1 MIYIERTESFSAAH
15 QLFNPKWTD
24 EQNDAVFGKC
34 ANRAYH
40 GHNFQ
45 LTVVVKGEVNPDT
58 GFVLNLV
65 DLKQVMMEHVVD
77 RVDHKNLNVDVPFLQ
92 GVLPSTENLA
102 IAFWALLQQPIANLG
117 GTLHCIRLRETDKN
131 AVEYYGE

>member
-15 QLFNPKWTD
+15 QLFNPRWTE

-40 GHNFQ
+40 GHNFH
-45 LTVVVKGEVNPDT
+45 LTVVVKGEINPDT
-58 GFVLNLV
+58 GFVINLV
-65 DLKQVMMEHVVD
+65 DLKQLMLEHVVD
-77 RVDHKNLNVDVPFLQ
+77 HVDHKNLNVDVPFLAGQ
-92 GVLPSTENLA
+92 LPSTENLA
-102 IAFWALLQQPIANLG
+102 VAFWQRLLAPIAALG

-131 AVEYYGE
+131 VVEYYGE

>member
-15 QLFNPKWTD
+15 QLFNPAWSD

-65 DLKQVMMEHVVD
+65 DLKQVMMDHVID
-77 RVDHKNLNVDVPFLQ
+77 HVDHKNLNVDVPFLAGQ
-92 GVLPSTENLA
+92 LPSTENLA
-102 IAFWALLQQPIANLG
+102 IAFWSILAPCIVDLG
-117 GTLHCIRLRETDKN
+117 AALHCIRLRETDKN

>member
-15 QLFNPKWTD
+15 QLYNPRWSE

-40 GHNFQ
+40 GHNFK

-65 DLKQVMMEHVVD
+65 DLKQVMMDHVID
-77 RVDHKNLNVDVPFLQ
+77 HVDHKNLNVDVPFLAGQ
-92 GVLPSTENLA
+92 LPSTENLA
-102 IAFWALLQQPIANLG
+102 IAFWSILAPRIADLG
-117 GTLHCIRLRETDKN
+117 AVLHCIRLRETDKN